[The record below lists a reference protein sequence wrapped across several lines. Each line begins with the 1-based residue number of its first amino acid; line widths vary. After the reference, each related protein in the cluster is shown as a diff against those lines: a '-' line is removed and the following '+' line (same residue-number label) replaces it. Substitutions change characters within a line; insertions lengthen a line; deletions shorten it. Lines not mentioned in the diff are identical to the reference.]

1 MQKTIKAKGFT
12 LIELLVVIA
21 IIGILAA
28 MVLVGLSGVRGR
40 ARDAT
45 RKSDLGQIKR
55 ALEVYR
61 SDTAD
66 ETVPADTNGT
76 VAGDLSG
83 LVPDYIRSLPAD
95 PLGSNPVYRYDTDS
109 GNVNFALWAALENS
123 NDPDV
128 ASSCTIGGFTS
139 NAADQGTGYNYCIS
153 ND

>member
-1 MQKTIKAKGFT
+1 MKSKGFT

-55 ALEVYR
+55 ALEVFR
-61 SDTAD
+61 AD
-66 ETVPADTNGT
+66 QINETVPADTTGT
-76 VAGDLSG
+76 AATDLAGLA
-83 LVPDYIRSLPAD
+83 PNYIRSVPED
-95 PLGSNPVYRYDTDS
+95 PLGTNPYNYDTDTD
-109 GNVNFALWAALENS
+109 NVNFALWAALENT
-123 NDPDV
+123 NDPDIT
-128 ASSCTIGGFTS
+128 ASCAVGGWTS
-139 NAADQGTGYNYCIS
+139 NAPTGYNYCIT

>member
-1 MQKTIKAKGFT
+1 MQTTMKAKGFT

-61 SDTAD
+61 AD
-66 ETVPADTNGT
+66 QANETVPADTTGT
-76 VAGDLSG
+76 VAGDLG
-83 LVPDYIRSLPAD
+83 VLTTGNYIRSLPAD
-95 PLGSNPVYRYDTDS
+95 PLGTNPYRYDTDA
-109 GNVNFALWAALENS
+109 GNVNFALWAALENA
-123 NDPDV
+123 NDPDIT
-128 ASSCTIGGFTS
+128 ASCTIGSFTS
-139 NAADQGTGYNYCIS
+139 NAPGAAYNYCVT

>member
-1 MQKTIKAKGFT
+1 MKTRGFT

-61 SDTAD
+61 AD
-66 ETVPADTNGT
+66 QANETVPADTNGT
-76 VAGDLSG
+76 VSGDLSG
-83 LVPDYIRSLPAD
+83 LVSGNYIRSLPTD
-95 PLGSNPVYRYDTDS
+95 PLGTNPYRYDTDAV
-109 GNVNFALWAALENS
+109 NVNFALWAALENS
-123 NDPDV
+123 NDPDITT
-128 ASSCTIGGFTS
+128 SCTIGGFTS
-139 NAADQGTGYNYCIS
+139 NSPATGYNYCVT

>member
-1 MQKTIKAKGFT
+1 MQTTMKQKGFT

-61 SDTAD
+61 AD
-66 ETVPADTNGT
+66 QPNETVPVDTTGT
-76 VAGDLSG
+76 VAGDLG
-83 LVPDYIRSLPAD
+83 AALAPTYIRSVPED
-95 PLGSNPVYRYDTDS
+95 PLGTPVYNYDTDT
-109 GNVNFALWAALENS
+109 GNVNFALWATLENT
-123 NDPDV
+123 NDPDIV
-128 ASSCTIGGFTS
+128 ASCTIGSFTS
-139 NAADQGTGYNYCIS
+139 TAAAGYNYCVT